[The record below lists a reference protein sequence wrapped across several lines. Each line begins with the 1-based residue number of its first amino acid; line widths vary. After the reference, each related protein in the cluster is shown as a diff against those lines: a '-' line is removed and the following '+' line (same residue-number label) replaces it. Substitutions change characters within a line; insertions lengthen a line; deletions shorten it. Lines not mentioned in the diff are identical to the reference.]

1 MRLSRA
7 SRFLAV
13 CGLALLVTVPAA
25 VQAQSPSSREPRPTA
40 TSAATT
46 AAPTQHPTQN
56 PRPTSAA
63 PVVPTAAP
71 TQPSRPVAATS
82 SNIRSSSAA
91 AAPTATGVPPP
102 TDGSCINSS
111 QCTALSG
118 TICGYASANAT
129 LGSCIP
135 GNAVCPMS
143 PVTTCTTHA
152 DCPTE
157 FSFCTENGGQMVCT
171 GLGRP
176 GTATECKPKDAGIA
190 TTLKYAGIAVGC
202 VAALG
207 IVFAGVRWQK
217 RRQRSKGIPAD
228 MFGEVDYG
236 MTDRAP
242 SKAAEQNY
250 PFSSRPN
257 AHGSDVA
264 PTPPGFDNGYDSN
277 QYYEEPIG
285 YNNHHNN
292 NGYGHD
298 QYDNGQYY
306 GNQKDGYGYDQQQ
319 QHHGGGGD
327 GFYNNA
333 GYDDYQQHPQ
343 GIASPAAAAR
353 VASPRQNFDQYGA
366 EPSELDFGGHH
377 GGSAHGGGGGG
388 HAGGGYGR
396 Y

>member
-1 MRLSRA
+1 MRLSSA

-13 CGLALLVTVPAA
+13 CGLALLVAAPTA
-25 VQAQSPSSREPRPTA
+25 VQAQSTREPRSST
-40 TSAATT
+40 TTTTTTTTVAATPP
-46 AAPTQHPTQN
+46 PTQP
-56 PRPTSAA
+56 PRTTA
-63 PVVPTAAP
+63 PPVTPTAAP
-71 TQPSRPVAATS
+71 PQPSRPVQV
-82 SNIRSSSAA
+82 SSANNRPSSA
-91 AAPTATGVPPP
+91 PAPTATGLPLP
-102 TDGSCINSS
+102 TDGSCVS
-111 QCTALSG
+111 TAGCAALPG
-118 TICGYASANAT
+118 TICGYTSANAT
-129 LGSCIP
+129 VGSCIEAK
-135 GNAVCPMS
+135 AVCPMS
-143 PVTTCTTHA
+143 PVMTCATHA

-157 FSFCTENGGQMVCT
+157 FSYCTANGGQMVCT

-176 GTATECKPKDAGIA
+176 GTDTECKDTKDSGIT

-264 PTPPGFDNGYDSN
+264 PTPPGFDNGYDNN
-277 QYYEEPIG
+277 QYYEEPVG

-306 GNQKDGYGYDQQQ
+306 GNQKDGYGYDQQ

-377 GGSAHGGGGGG
+377 GGSAHGGSG

>member
-1 MRLSRA
+1 MKLSRA

-13 CGLALLVTVPAA
+13 CGFALLVSVPAA
-25 VQAQSPSSREPRPTA
+25 VQAQSGTSREQRPTSTSSTTSAAPTLRPTENPRPTA
-40 TSAATT
+40 
-46 AAPTQHPTQN
+46 P
-56 PRPTSAA
+56 
-63 PVVPTAAP
+63 PVVHTTPSAQPT
-71 TQPSRPVAATS
+71 RPVQSTPNRSPS
-82 SNIRSSSAA
+82 SA
-91 AAPTATGVPPP
+91 AAPTATGVPLP
-102 TDGSCINSS
+102 TDGTCVN
-111 QCTALSG
+111 TSG
-118 TICGYASANAT
+118 CAAFPNTVCGYATANAT
-129 LGSCIP
+129 TGTCIASP
-135 GNAVCPMS
+135 AVCPMS
-143 PVTTCTTHA
+143 PIRTCVTHA

-157 FSFCTENGGQMVCT
+157 FSYCTENGGQMICT

-176 GTATECKPKDAGIA
+176 GTDTECKSKDGGIA

-207 IVFAGVRWQK
+207 ILFAGVRWQK

-242 SKAAEQNY
+242 SKATEQNY

-257 AHGSDVA
+257 AHGNDVA
-264 PTPPGFDNGYDSN
+264 PTPPGFDNGYDNN
-277 QYYEEPIG
+277 QYYEEPVG
-285 YNNHHNN
+285 YSHNHNN

-298 QYDNGQYY
+298 QFDNGQYY
-306 GNQKDGYGYDQQQ
+306 GNQKDGYGYDQQ

-343 GIASPAAAAR
+343 GLTSPAAAAR
-353 VASPRQNFDQYGA
+353 VASPRQNFDHYGA

-377 GGSAHGGGGGG
+377 GGSAHGGSG

>member
-1 MRLSRA
+1 M
-7 SRFLAV
+7 
-13 CGLALLVTVPAA
+13 
-25 VQAQSPSSREPRPTA
+25 SP
-40 TSAATT
+40 ATT
-46 AAPTQHPTQN
+46 C
-56 PRPTSAA
+56 
-63 PVVPTAAP
+63 V
-71 TQPSRPVAATS
+71 
-82 SNIRSSSAA
+82 
-91 AAPTATGVPPP
+91 
-102 TDGSCINSS
+102 
-111 QCTALSG
+111 
-118 TICGYASANAT
+118 
-129 LGSCIP
+129 
-135 GNAVCPMS
+135 
-143 PVTTCTTHA
+143 THA

-157 FSFCTENGGQMVCT
+157 FSYCAENGGQMVCT

-176 GTATECKPKDAGIA
+176 GTASECKPPDAGIA

-242 SKAAEQNY
+242 KAAEQNY

-264 PTPPGFDNGYDSN
+264 PTPPGFDNGYDNN
-277 QYYEEPIG
+277 QYYEEPVG
-285 YNNHHNN
+285 YNTHHHNNNN

-298 QYDNGQYY
+298 QY
-306 GNQKDGYGYDQQQ
+306 DGYGYDQQQ

-377 GGSAHGGGGGG
+377 GGSAHGGSG
-388 HAGGGYGR
+388 HAGGGYGGR